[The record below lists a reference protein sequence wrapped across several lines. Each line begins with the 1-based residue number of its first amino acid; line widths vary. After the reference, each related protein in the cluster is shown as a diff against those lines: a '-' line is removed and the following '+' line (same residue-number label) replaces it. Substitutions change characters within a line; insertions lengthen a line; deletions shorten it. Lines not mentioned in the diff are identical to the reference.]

1 MAPQTASDA
10 RYSEATQRLA
20 SHEAMCEERS
30 KTIFNRLEKIEVL
43 EQARKFNHDNLM
55 ILERDRQKAWEE
67 NKLLKERLKEYE
79 S

>member
-30 KTIFNRLEKIEVL
+30 KTIFNRLEKIEAALLQLNKNMFIAAMALVSGMAGVIWAL
-43 EQARKFNHDNLM
+43 LM
-55 ILERDRQKAWEE
+55 R
-67 NKLLKERLKEYE
+67 
-79 S
+79 